1 MAHNNVHIHIYTHHP
16 KNFTRNEWMSHI
28 CKAAEEEDLDDADLM
43 VREMEVKVRAC
54 FHSVGT
60 TEDRIFGAKP

>member
-1 MAHNNVHIHIYTHHP
+1 MDVSQN
-16 KNFTRNEWMSHI
+16 

-43 VREMEVKVRAC
+43 VREMEVKVRA
-54 FHSVGT
+54 FVQSVGT

>member
-1 MAHNNVHIHIYTHHP
+1 MDVSQN
-16 KNFTRNEWMSHI
+16 

-43 VREMEVKVRAC
+43 VREMEVKVRA
-54 FHSVGT
+54 FVHSVGT